1 MPEQKPAERQRTF
14 TVART
19 TEEPVTFTITYERR
33 VPGTDDDWEDE
44 EQEFTLPGRVPGG
57 VIADLFM
64 GGGGIEAML
73 RFLDGLLPPED
84 KERFQ
89 ALVHDHDVAVPAA
102 MITEVAFWLVDVYT
116 DRPTKPPKSS
126 RTGRAANKTG
136 SKASKRS
143 AAD

>member
-14 TVART
+14 SVGRP
-19 TEEPVTFTITYERR
+19 TEEPVTFTIAYERK
-33 VPGTDDDWEDE
+33 VDDEWVEE

-73 RFLDGLLPPED
+73 RFLDGLLPPEG

-116 DRPTKPPKSS
+116 DRPTRPPKSS